1 MDLTA
6 LSRTGLLYA
15 HLLLCV
21 FALHLVLTTDWRLLR
36 SRISARGLHRAHV
49 QVAWLFGGLWL
60 SGLAIVALDTGLDPA
75 LIATKPKLVAKLV
88 AVGVLT
94 LNGALLRYWC
104 FPRLVSDRPLGR
116 TEATVLMC
124 SGALSTTSWLIAAF
138 YGIARGLSGWS
149 IEQHLA
155 LYCAGI
161 AVAMVVALPLAQR
174 LRDGRIERSWRRRG
188 LRPTPAAAKEAVAAV
203 RQAA

>member
-1 MDLTA
+1 MDLSA

-21 FALHLVLTTDWRLLR
+21 FALHLVLSTDWRLLQ
-36 SRISARGLHRAHV
+36 SRIGARGLHRAHV

-94 LNGALLRYWC
+94 LNGALLRDW
-104 FPRLVSDRPLGR
+104 LGGSDRLYAVSANLAR
-116 TEATVLMC
+116 TEA
-124 SGALSTTSWLIAAF
+124 F
-138 YGIARGLSGWS
+138 GIAFELPVVLTFLQMVGIVQPETLRSNRRISFVGIVILSAVVTPTGDPFTLLAIGGPMYILYEVS
-149 IEQHLA
+149 ILI
-155 LYCAGI
+155 GS
-161 AVAMVVALPLAQR
+161 R
-174 LRDGRIERSWRRRG
+174 LRKRRVQRA
-188 LRPTPAAAKEAVAAV
+188 TA
-203 RQAA
+203 